1 MIGFLKMI
9 EEGKLNYKQQRA
21 KIDTNY
27 SILASFDMS
36 QNKEILLGD
45 KSEMRKCRF
54 CGKTTPYV
62 SFESDAHAVP
72 HLIGNRV
79 LKTLYE
85 CDNCNKQLFSKM
97 EEQFDAYMR
106 FYHVFCHV
114 SRNGNTVNSYKCNS
128 KSNASIRVSEE
139 WTDINC
145 CVGEDL
151 STVVNQQNKTITF
164 SGVRSY
170 IPLAVFK
177 AIVKMALSI
186 MPDSDIDNF
195 KDTLKWLRTS
205 HIQLYHLN
213 LSIRIY
219 EGLHDFNGECMIYK
233 RKDNNKENVP
243 RYLFGLKY
251 NNLFIQISIPLCE
264 ENLTIENHIQ
274 ELLIPC
280 QMDAEGNR
288 YLHFINDM
296 SSSNKVSKE
305 KVSITLSC
313 GGFTWDE
320 EAFNDLKKQNNS
332 PIPIVIR

>member
-1 MIGFLKMI
+1 MS

-21 KIDTNY
+21 KIDSNY
-27 SILASFDMS
+27 SILAFFDMS
-36 QNKEILLGD
+36 QNKEILLGN
-45 KSEMRKCRF
+45 KSETRKCRF
-54 CGKTTPYV
+54 CGKSTPDV

-85 CDNCNKQLFSKM
+85 CDSCNKQLFSKM
-97 EEQFDAYMR
+97 EEQFDAFMR

-128 KSNASIRVSEE
+128 KSKASISISDE

-151 STVVNQQNKTITF
+151 STQVNLQDKTITF

-170 IPLAVFK
+170 NPLAVFK
-177 AIVKMALSI
+177 AIVKMALAI
-186 MPDSDIDNF
+186 VPESDIDNF
-195 KDTLKWLRTS
+195 EDTLRWLMTPS
-205 HIQLYHLN
+205 IQLSHLK
-213 LSIRIY
+213 LSIRLY

-233 RKDNNKENVP
+233 RKEDHKGNVP

-251 NNLFIQISIPLCE
+251 NNLFIQISIPLCK
-264 ENLTIENHIQ
+264 ENVSIEDHIQ

-296 SSSNKVSKE
+296 SSNKKVSKE
-305 KVSITLSC
+305 KVSITFNYGDL
-313 GGFTWDE
+313 TWDE
-320 EAFNDLKKQNNS
+320 EALNDLKKQNSS
-332 PIPIVIR
+332 PIPIVIK

>member
-1 MIGFLKMI
+1 MEYSRRKKM
-9 EEGKLNYKQQRA
+9 NYEDQCARINA
-21 KIDTNY
+21 NY
-27 SILASFDMS
+27 SIIADYDMS
-36 QNKEILLGD
+36 HNKEILLGD
-45 KSEMRKCRF
+45 KSETRKCRF
-54 CGKTTPYV
+54 CGRSTPYV

-85 CDNCNKQLFSKM
+85 CDSCNKQLFSKM

-114 SRNGNTVNSYKCNS
+114 SRNGNTVNTYKCNS
-128 KSNASIRVSEE
+128 KSKAGVSVSDE
-139 WTDINC
+139 WTDVNC

-186 MPDSDIDNF
+186 MPESDIDNF
-195 KDTLKWLRTS
+195 EDTLKWLRTS
-205 HIQLYHLN
+205 HIQLSHLN
-213 LSIRIY
+213 LSIRLY
-219 EGLHDFNGECMIYK
+219 EGLNDFNGDCMIYK
-233 RKDNNKENVP
+233 RKDDNKEIVP

-251 NNLFIQISIPLCE
+251 NNLFIQISIPLCKE
-264 ENLTIENHIQ
+264 DNSIEDHIQ
-274 ELLIPC
+274 ELFIPC
-280 QMDAEGNR
+280 QMDAEGNS

-305 KVSITLSC
+305 KVSITFSY
-313 GGFTWDE
+313 GDFTWDE
-320 EAFNDLKKQNNS
+320 EALHDLMEQNNS

>member
-1 MIGFLKMI
+1 M
-9 EEGKLNYKQQRA
+9 NYEVQCARINA
-21 KIDTNY
+21 NY
-27 SILASFDMS
+27 SIIADYDMS
-36 QNKEILLGD
+36 HNKEILLGD
-45 KSEMRKCRF
+45 KSETRKCRF
-54 CGKTTPYV
+54 CGKSTPDV
-62 SFESDAHAVP
+62 SFESDAHAIP

-85 CDNCNKQLFSKM
+85 CDSCNKQLFSKM
-97 EEQFDAYMR
+97 DEQFDAYMR

-128 KSNASIRVSEE
+128 KSKAGISVSDK
-139 WTDINC
+139 WTDVNC

-151 STVVNQQNKTITF
+151 STSVNLQDKTITF

-170 IPLAVFK
+170 NPLAVFK

-186 MPDSDIDNF
+186 MPESDIDNF
-195 KDTLKWLRTS
+195 EDTLRWLMTS
-205 HIQLYHLN
+205 SIQLSHLK
-213 LSIRIY
+213 LSIRLY

-233 RKDNNKENVP
+233 RKDNHKNNVP

-251 NNLFIQISIPLCE
+251 NNLFIQISIPLCKE
-264 ENLTIENHIQ
+264 DKSIEDQIQ
-274 ELLIPC
+274 DILIPC
-280 QMDAEGNR
+280 QLDAEGNN

-313 GGFTWDE
+313 GDFTWDE
-320 EAFNDLKKQNNS
+320 EALHDLMERNDS

>member
-1 MIGFLKMI
+1 M
-9 EEGKLNYKQQRA
+9 NYEDQCARINA
-21 KIDTNY
+21 NY
-27 SILASFDMS
+27 SIIADYDMS
-36 QNKEILLGD
+36 HNKEILLGD
-45 KSEMRKCRF
+45 ISETRKCRF
-54 CGKTTPYV
+54 CGRATPYV

-85 CDNCNKQLFSKM
+85 CDSCNKQLFSKM

-106 FYHVFCHV
+106 FYHVSCHV
-114 SRNGNTVNSYKCNS
+114 SRNGNTVNTYKCNS
-128 KSNASIRVSEE
+128 KSKAGVSVSDE
-139 WTDINC
+139 WTYVNC

-186 MPDSDIDNF
+186 MPESDIDNF
-195 KDTLKWLRTS
+195 EDTLKWLRTS
-205 HIQLYHLN
+205 HIQLSHLN
-213 LSIRIY
+213 LSIRLY
-219 EGLHDFNGECMIYK
+219 EGLNDFNGECMIYK
-233 RKDNNKENVP
+233 RKDDNKENVP

-251 NNLFIQISIPLCE
+251 NNLFIQISIPLCKE
-264 ENLTIENHIQ
+264 DKSIEDHIQ

-280 QMDAEGNR
+280 QMDAEGNS

-305 KVSITLSC
+305 KVSITFSY
-313 GGFTWDE
+313 GDFTWDE
-320 EAFNDLKKQNNS
+320 EALHDLMEQNNS